1 MITKKRSSLTRRDF
15 LGKLQAAGLSVPFAG
30 HFNLLNSSETSK
42 SQVFQNDFFSV
53 SSGTKSGLLEISRTN
68 GEKLLTGSVARILTA
83 DGYITTT
90 SDGFRRSVRTFS
102 IKDPTGEGTR
112 LTINSTGSNTRLEL
126 ILSISLYKD
135 HHAVFIEAE
144 CVNNSSKPVIVKT
157 IEPVFVL
164 RETGGALHWNQTS
177 KLLTNGPMYYDP
189 GSVYDFSTPDN
200 NPRQSWWNIGLFR
213 GYDDEGLAVGAVEN
227 LSAQGKITV
236 FRNEDEKIGL
246 VMQSV
251 FADGFTLYPGKKIR
265 SNKFVFYIGEN
276 PYAALEGY
284 AGLMGILNKAR
295 INSIINGW
303 CNWFFTYEH
312 VTEDEVIR
320 NAEYAARV
328 LKPYGLEYIQID
340 EGYQRWHG
348 EWDNNDRFPHGMKWL
363 ADRIKSLGLKPGLW
377 IAPYVI
383 SEPTGIFEKHKDWLI
398 KHPDGSLKR
407 VGPWPSEDSDW
418 ARNET
423 PKRYGLD
430 ITHPEAAKWM
440 SDLFEKVSKQW
451 GYEMIKID
459 FVDWSLLSAHHYS
472 DPSVTRAMAYRRGF
486 EIMRNA
492 IGNDC
497 HLQDCGPGPIT
508 VGLIDSMRIE
518 LDQNYGYEREVWK
531 TYFTTSAS
539 SAPAAAKRYYFHKR
553 TWINDADHLC
563 MSLLSPSRAQ
573 AAATLLALTGGNI
586 ISGDRLPDLDPVR
599 LEILKKTLPS
609 WGEAARP
616 VDLFDTDQHRIF
628 ALKVKK
634 PFGEWTVAGFFNS
647 DESEMREFALPL
659 NRFWLDDNKT
669 YIAYDFWNCRYYGE
683 IRNELKVSIPPASVL
698 LLSIHDKPDVPK
710 IISTDRHILQG
721 AVELE
726 DVNWDNNKKIFSGVS
741 TGVPYSSYN
750 VYIYFPEP
758 HPWRQGGIA
767 LYHDFQGYTLKMTD
781 NNILRMHLRFEE
793 KPTISWNID
802 FREFFKSA

>member
-1 MITKKRSSLTRRDF
+1 
-15 LGKLQAAGLSVPFAG
+15 
-30 HFNLLNSSETSK
+30 
-42 SQVFQNDFFSV
+42 
-53 SSGTKSGLLEISRTN
+53 
-68 GEKLLTGSVARILTA
+68 
-83 DGYITTT
+83 
-90 SDGFRRSVRTFS
+90 
-102 IKDPTGEGTR
+102 
-112 LTINSTGSNTRLEL
+112 
-126 ILSISLYKD
+126 
-135 HHAVFIEAE
+135 
-144 CVNNSSKPVIVKT
+144 
-157 IEPVFVL
+157 
-164 RETGGALHWNQTS
+164 
-177 KLLTNGPMYYDP
+177 MYYDP
-189 GSVYDFSTPDN
+189 GEVIDFSSPDKN
-200 NPRQSWWNIGLFR
+200 ERISWWNIGLFSS
-213 GYDDEGLAVGAVEN
+213 YDREGLVAGAVEN
-227 LSAQGKITV
+227 LTAQGKISASRESEEGT
-236 FRNEDEKIGL
+236 GL
-246 VMQSV
+246 IAQSV
-251 FADGFTLYPGKKIR
+251 MSDGFVLGAGKKAR
-265 SNKFVFYIGEN
+265 SNRFVLLIGRDI
-276 PYAALEGY
+276 YSALEEY
-284 AGLMGILNKAR
+284 ASIMGK
-295 INSIINGW
+295 INSARTSSIVNGW

-320 NAEYAARV
+320 NAEYAARG

-348 EWDNNDRFPHGMKWL
+348 EWDSNDRFPHGMKWL

-518 LDQNYGYEREVWK
+518 LDQNYGYEREAWK
-531 TYFTTSAS
+531 TYFTHSAS
-539 SAPAAAKRYYFHKR
+539 SSPAAAKRWYFHKR

-628 ALKVKK
+628 ALNVKK

-647 DESEMREFALPL
+647 DESEMREFVLPL

-683 IRNELKVSIPPASVL
+683 IRNELKASIPPASVL

-726 DVNWDNNKKIFSGVS
+726 DVKWDIEKQTLSGVS
-741 TGVPYSSYN
+741 SGAPDSSYN

-793 KPTISWNID
+793 KLKNFMEHKFSGIL
-802 FREFFKSA
+802 